1 MKNEALITIFKGMTL
16 TVFWFTLS
24 PLLLIFDGRWKLL
37 PKWLRIVLFVVSPLV
52 LVLLVAI
59 AFFCYAYYWDY
70 YYPRHHFVQPKVVE
84 NIIGL
89 RLPKYK
95 VVEYDKDRR
104 SFNGDYSDRFTLEF
118 KRMPNDAF
126 YDELDR
132 HFRKYIPTR
141 QQLDSISDDEIYLF
155 SRRAE
160 IKDST
165 IYKMDCVWIHGLG
178 TPEGEPEW
186 GDYWYT
192 IRIEKGSKTFRI
204 EVTAW

>member
-1 MKNEALITIFKGMTL
+1 MKNKTKTNILKGTTL
-16 TVFWFTLS
+16 AVSWLTLS
-24 PLLLIFDGRWKLL
+24 PLLLILDGRWRLL
-37 PKWLRIVLFVVSPLV
+37 PKWLRIVLFLVSPLV
-52 LVLLVAI
+52 LLVLAVA

-84 NIIGL
+84 NIIGI

-104 SFNGDYSDRFTLEF
+104 SFNGDYSDKFTLEF
-118 KRMPNDAF
+118 RKLPDDAF
-126 YDELDR
+126 FDELDK

-141 QQLDSISDDEIYLF
+141 QQLDSIPDDEIYLF

-165 IYKMDCVWIHGLG
+165 LYSMDCMWGHGLG
-178 TPEGEPEW
+178 TPEGEPDA

-192 IRIEKGSKTFRI
+192 IRIDRRSKTFRI
-204 EVTAW
+204 GVTAW